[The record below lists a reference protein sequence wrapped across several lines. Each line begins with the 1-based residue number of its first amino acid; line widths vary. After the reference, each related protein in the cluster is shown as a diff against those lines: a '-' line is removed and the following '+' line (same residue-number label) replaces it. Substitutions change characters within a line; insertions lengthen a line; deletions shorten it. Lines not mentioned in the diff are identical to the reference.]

1 MRYASDK
8 SCRDNQNTHFVFH
21 NVFFSPENRAV
32 YEIRWKNVAQPVR
45 PQMTIRRMR
54 IVCWIPKATNTHSQY
69 VLLIGFPLQQ
79 WLHESASMLR
89 LYIHWLFCYKRNG
102 VFTVRYGL
110 YTYIPI
116 QTYTAFSIQMV
127 GGLQCLWIWINPA
140 GTQWTPA
147 IRSRPPPTQKNTDT
161 IHFPTSL
168 GPATRIF
175 ERPKTAD
182 AQIPGACSPWRLNF
196 TRWHRGS

>member
-1 MRYASDK
+1 M
-8 SCRDNQNTHFVFH
+8 
-21 NVFFSPENRAV
+21 
-32 YEIRWKNVAQPVR
+32 WKNVAQPVR
-45 PQMTIRRMR
+45 PQMTLRRMR
-54 IVCWIPKATNTHSQY
+54 IACWIPKATNTTHNMYS
-69 VLLIGFPLQQ
+69 LLLFHCNSGCTN
-79 WLHESASMLR
+79 ALR
-89 LYIHWLFCYKRNG
+89 CCLYIHGLFCYKRNR

-116 QTYTAFSIQMV
+116 QTYTDFSIQRV

-140 GTQWTPA
+140 GTRWTPA

-161 IHFPTSL
+161 NHFPTSL

-182 AQIPGACSPWRLNF
+182 AQIPGTCSPWWPNF
-196 TRWHRGS
+196 MRWRRGS